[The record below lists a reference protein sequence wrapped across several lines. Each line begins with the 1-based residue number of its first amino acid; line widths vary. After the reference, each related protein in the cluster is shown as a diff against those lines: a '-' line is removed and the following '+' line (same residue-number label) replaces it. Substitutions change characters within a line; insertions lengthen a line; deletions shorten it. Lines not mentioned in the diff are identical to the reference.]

1 MNEYTGMKKMNF
13 LLLAISLLLFTGLTY
28 AQQDS
33 MAKQDTLSLTLQQC
47 ISIAMDESPT
57 IRIAQRDIERV
68 DYANKEKMSALF
80 PAINASASYSRTL
93 KKQKMFFDIPGFPSS
108 PDGIEVG
115 QDNTFAGV
123 LSASM
128 PIISP
133 TLWASLKMNETDA
146 ALTMESARSSKLS
159 LINSVTKAFYG
170 VLLAQDSY
178 KVFERTYQNAAENAR
193 IIQNKFEQ
201 GAVSEFEWIRADVQV
216 RNALTNL
223 VSAESAINLSTLQ
236 LKMLMGIDMHTAIQ
250 PTGKLADYESLVFEQ
265 AIQLSNNSLDKNTDL
280 NQFDLKAKQLKQS
293 LEIQK
298 STWLP
303 TLSANINYQY
313 MSMPNDDVAFKDY
326 YWFPTSTAGLTLS
339 IPIFQGGSK
348 HYKAKQL
355 QVQIKAMDDQ
365 RENLKRS
372 LELQAITFTDNMIKA
387 IEKMES
393 GKKAL
398 TQAEKALDI
407 SQKMYE
413 VGAGTYLDV
422 TNAELGYIQAGLS
435 YNQSIYD
442 FISAKSEL
450 EKILGTTIN

>member
-1 MNEYTGMKKMNF
+1 MKKMKF
-13 LLLAISLLLFTGLTY
+13 LLLVMSFLLMAGLTH

-33 MAKQDTLSLTLQQC
+33 ITKQDTLSVTLQQC

-303 TLSANINYQY
+303 TLSASINYQY
-313 MSMPNDDVAFKDY
+313 ISMPNDDVAFKDY

>member
-1 MNEYTGMKKMNF
+1 MKKMKF
-13 LLLAISLLLFTGLTY
+13 LLSAISFLMMAGFIH

-33 MAKQDTLSLTLQQC
+33 IAKQDTLSLTLQQC

>member
-1 MNEYTGMKKMNF
+1 MKF
-13 LLLAISLLLFTGLTY
+13 LLLAISFLLMAGLTH

-33 MAKQDTLSLTLQQC
+33 IAKQDTLSLTLQQC

-57 IRIAQRDIERV
+57 IRIAQREIERI

-146 ALTMESARSSKLS
+146 ALTLESARSSKLT
-159 LINSVTKAFYG
+159 LVNSVTKAFYG

-178 KVFERTYQNAAENAR
+178 RVFERTHQNAAENAR

-201 GAVSEFEWIRADVQV
+201 GTVSEFEWIRADVQV

-250 PTGKLADYESLVFEQ
+250 PTGTLADYESLVFEQ
-265 AIQLSNNSLDKNTDL
+265 AIKLSNNSLDKNTDL

-303 TLSANINYQY
+303 TLSASINYQY

-326 YWFPTSTAGLTLS
+326 YWFPTSNAGLTLS

-355 QVQIKAMDDQ
+355 QMQIKTMDDQ

-372 LELQAITFTDNMIKA
+372 LELQAITYTDNMIKA

-398 TQAEKALDI
+398 TQAEKALNI

-442 FISAKSEL
+442 FISAKCDL

>member
-1 MNEYTGMKKMNF
+1 MTSIKKMKILLTLLSPF
-13 LLLAISLLLFTGLTY
+13 LLAGLAF
-28 AQQDS
+28 AQQETTTT
-33 MAKQDTLSLTLQQC
+33 QDTLALSLEQC
-47 ISIAMDESPT
+47 ITIALDESPT
-57 IRIAQRDIERV
+57 ISIAQRELERV
-68 DYANKEKMSALF
+68 DYANKERRSGLF

-133 TLWASLKMNETDA
+133 TLWASLKLNETDA
-146 ALTMESARSSKLS
+146 SLAMESARSSKIALT
-159 LINSVTKAFYG
+159 NSVTKAFYG
-170 VLLAQDSY
+170 VLLTQDSY
-178 KVFERTYQNAAENAR
+178 KVFERTYQNAAENAK
-193 IIQNKFEQ
+193 IILNKYEQ
-201 GAVSEFEWIRADVQV
+201 GAVSEFEWIRADVQL
-216 RNALTNL
+216 RNSLTNL
-223 VSAESAINLSTLQ
+223 LSSESAINLSKLQ

-250 PTGKLADYESLVFEQ
+250 PVGNLADYESLVFEQ
-265 AIQLSNNSLDKNTDL
+265 TLQLSNASLDNNTDL
-280 NQFDLKAKQLKQS
+280 NQFDIKAKQLKQS
-293 LEIQK
+293 LELQK

-303 TLSANINYQY
+303 TLAATINYQY

-326 YWFPTSTAGLTLS
+326 YWFPTSSAGLTLS

-355 QVQIKAMDDQ
+355 QVQIKTMEDQ

-372 LELQAITFTDNMIKA
+372 LELQAITYTDNMIKA

-398 TQAEKALDI
+398 SQAEKALNI

-413 VGAGTYLDV
+413 VGVGTYLDV

-442 FISAKSEL
+442 FISAKADL
-450 EKILGTTIN
+450 EKLLGTTIN